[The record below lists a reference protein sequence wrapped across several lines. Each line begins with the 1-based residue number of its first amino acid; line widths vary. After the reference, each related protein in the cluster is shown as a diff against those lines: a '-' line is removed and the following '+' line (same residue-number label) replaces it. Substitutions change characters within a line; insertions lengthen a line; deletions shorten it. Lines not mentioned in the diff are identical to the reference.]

1 MEENKYEYNPEEGY
15 DYERE
20 ENEAIKKSLRGYR
33 VVIILLAIILA
44 GLSVLY
50 FNLNRQQQQTETT
63 GSGGWWSGLWSNA
76 SNIVDSGG
84 RHTAAAVTSLGNAI
98 SSVIATSKSDGNAVF
113 SEYGYSDRPV
123 NYGPYVL
130 GGAFVIAAGVLA
142 AIVLTRK

>member
-1 MEENKYEYNPEEGY
+1 MKDNKT
-15 DYERE
+15 
-20 ENEAIKKSLRGYR
+20 LW
-33 VVIILLAIILA
+33 ILLALVMIAAAIA
-44 GLSVLY
+44 IMYGTRS
-50 FNLNRQQQQTETT
+50 NRQQQQTKTT
-63 GSGGWWSGLWSNA
+63 GTGGWWSGLWSNA

-98 SSVIATSKSDGNAVF
+98 SSVIATSKSDGKAVF

>member
-1 MEENKYEYNPEEGY
+1 MKDNKT
-15 DYERE
+15 
-20 ENEAIKKSLRGYR
+20 LW
-33 VVIILLAIILA
+33 ILLALVMVAAAIAIVY
-44 GLSVLY
+44 GTRS
-50 FNLNRQQQQTETT
+50 NRQQQQQTGTT
-63 GSGGWWSGLWSNA
+63 GTGGWWSGLWSNA

>member
-1 MEENKYEYNPEEGY
+1 MKDNKT
-15 DYERE
+15 
-20 ENEAIKKSLRGYR
+20 LW
-33 VVIILLAIILA
+33 ILLAF
-44 GLSVLY
+44 VLVVAVIAVVY
-50 FNLNRQQQQTETT
+50 GTRQRQQQPAQTGTANA
-63 GSGGWWSGLWSNA
+63 GGWWSGLWSNA
-76 SNIVDSGG
+76 ANIVDAGG

-130 GGAFVIAAGVLA
+130 GGAFVVAAGVLA

>member
-50 FNLNRQQQQTETT
+50 FNLNRQQQQDYALLQADRDTIQSNLNSLIVEYD
-63 GSGGWWSGLWSNA
+63 GLKYQN
-76 SNIVDSGG
+76 D
-84 RHTAAAVTSLGNAI
+84 T
-98 SSVIATSKSDGNAVF
+98 
-113 SEYGYSDRPV
+113 
-123 NYGPYVL
+123 
-130 GGAFVIAAGVLA
+130 IAAQLEKAKEMVEQLVSTTTRLRRTRRRWVLC
-142 AIVLTRK
+142 VP